1 MFAAMFGF
9 LLTGAGLP
17 LVGIIAVAYA
27 NTADAQALAA
37 RVTPRYGLIYTVL
50 LYLTIGPL
58 FALPRTA
65 TVSFEIGVV
74 PFLSEAQRGSFL
86 PLALFSLAFFALSYW
101 LALSPG
107 KLVSRIGKVLTPL
120 LLASIAILVGYAASS
135 RWARYRLRRAAIW
148 SIRSRLG

>member
-1 MFAAMFGF
+1 MFGF

-65 TVSFEIGVV
+65 TVSFEIGIV
-74 PFLSEAQRGSFL
+74 PFLSEGNMAAACRWRCS
-86 PLALFSLAFFALSYW
+86 ACCFS
-101 LALSPG
+101 
-107 KLVSRIGKVLTPL
+107 R
-120 LLASIAILVGYAASS
+120 
-135 RWARYRLRRAAIW
+135 
-148 SIRSRLG
+148 

>member
-1 MFAAMFGF
+1 MIKKAALTGLLLFGMFFGAGNLIFPAALGQQAGSHVFAAMFGF

-101 LALSPG
+101 LALYS
-107 KLVSRIGKVLTPL
+107 
-120 LLASIAILVGYAASS
+120 
-135 RWARYRLRRAAIW
+135 
-148 SIRSRLG
+148 